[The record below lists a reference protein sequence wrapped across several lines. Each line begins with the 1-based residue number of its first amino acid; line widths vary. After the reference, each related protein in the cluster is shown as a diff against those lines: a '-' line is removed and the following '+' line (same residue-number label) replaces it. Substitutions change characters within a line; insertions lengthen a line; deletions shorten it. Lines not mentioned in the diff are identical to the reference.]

1 MSEEASLMRQLRV
14 PTRLRG
20 VDPAVATAF
29 GCIILLLLAG
39 SIYSPNFLSPDYLLQ
54 QLKVA
59 SFLGVIATGMMAVI
73 LLGQIDLSVP
83 WVVTTG
89 AMMACAA
96 TAYGTT
102 GSVLAIPFGIFC
114 GAAIGLVNGLAV
126 AYLRIPSMIIT
137 LATNAVAQGLMVVYT
152 GGFSP
157 QDSATPAMRFLATG
171 YTIPG
176 LPNGVLVWLCVGLAA
191 VFMLTRTTF
200 GRSLYAIGNRER
212 AAYMSG
218 IDTRRITLLAFVIS
232 GGLSALGGVLL
243 AGYASKASQS
253 MGDAY
258 LLPSIAAVVLGGT
271 HVLGGKGSYLGTV
284 AGVILITLLQSI
296 LSVMQIEEAGRQLI
310 YGAVII
316 GMLLLYGRQKPA

>member
-1 MSEEASLMRQLRV
+1 MSEDASSMRQSTVRL
-14 PTRLRG
+14 RLRG
-20 VDPAVATAF
+20 SDPAVAIAF
-29 GCIILLLLAG
+29 GCILLLLLGG
-39 SIYSPNFLSPDYLLQ
+39 SIYSSNFLSPDYLLQ

-59 SFLGVIATGMMAVI
+59 SFLGVIATGMMMVI
-73 LLGQIDLSVP
+73 LLGQIDLSIP
-83 WVVTTG
+83 WTVTAG

-96 TAYGTT
+96 TAYGTS
-102 GSVLAIPFGIFC
+102 GSFLAIPFGIAC

-137 LATNAVAQGLMVVYT
+137 LATNAVVQGLMVVYT

-157 QDSATPAMRFLATG
+157 QDSASPTMRFLATG
-171 YTIPG
+171 YIIPSV
-176 LPNGVLVWLCVGLAA
+176 PNGVLVWLVVGILA
-191 VFMLTRTTF
+191 VFLLTRTTF

-218 IDTRRITLLAFVIS
+218 IDTRRITLLAFMIS
-232 GGLSALGGVLL
+232 GALSALGGVLL

-316 GMLLLYGRQKPA
+316 GMLLLYGRQKPV

>member
-1 MSEEASLMRQLRV
+1 MSEDAFGMRHSIIPR
-14 PTRLRG
+14 RLRG
-20 VDPAVATAF
+20 RDPAVAIAF
-29 GCIILLLLAG
+29 GCILLLLLGG
-39 SIYSPNFLSPDYLLQ
+39 SIYSSNFLSPDYLLQ

-59 SFLGVIATGMMAVI
+59 SFLGVIATGMMMVV

-83 WVVTTG
+83 WTVTAG

-96 TAYGTT
+96 TAYGAG
-102 GSVLAIPFGIFC
+102 GSLLAIPFGIAC

-137 LATNAVAQGLMVVYT
+137 LATNAVVQGLMVVYT

-157 QDSATPAMRFLATG
+157 QDSASRAMRFLATG
-171 YTIPG
+171 YTIPSV
-176 LPNGVLVWLCVGLAA
+176 PNGVLVWLAVGILA
-191 VFMLTRTTF
+191 VFLLTRTTF

-218 IDTRRITLLAFVIS
+218 IDTRRVTMIAFVIS
-232 GGLSALGGVLL
+232 GSLSALGGVLL

-271 HVLGGKGSYLGTV
+271 HVLGGKGTYLGTV

-310 YGAVII
+310 YGVVIVS
-316 GMLLLYGRQKPA
+316 MLLLYGRQKT

>member
-1 MSEEASLMRQLRV
+1 MRQSIV
-14 PTRLRG
+14 PIRLRG
-20 VDPAVATAF
+20 RDPAVAIAF
-29 GCIILLLLAG
+29 GCILLLVLGG
-39 SIYSPNFLSPDYLLQ
+39 SIYSSNFLSADYLLQ

-59 SFLGVIATGMMAVI
+59 SFLGVIATGMMMVI

-83 WVVTTG
+83 WTVTAG

-96 TAYGTT
+96 TAYGTS
-102 GSVLAIPFGIFC
+102 GSFLAIPFGIAC
-114 GAAIGLVNGLAV
+114 GAAIGFVNGLAV

-137 LATNAVAQGLMVVYT
+137 LATNAVVQGLMVVYT

-157 QDSATPAMRFLATG
+157 QDSASPAMRFLATG
-171 YTIPG
+171 YMIPSV
-176 LPNGVLVWLCVGLAA
+176 PNGVLVWLVVGILA
-191 VFMLTRTTF
+191 VFLLTRTTF

-218 IDTRRITLLAFVIS
+218 IDTRRIALLAFVIS
-232 GGLSALGGVLL
+232 GSLSALGGVLL

-310 YGAVII
+310 YGVVII
-316 GMLLLYGRQKPA
+316 GMLLLYGRQKLN

>member
-1 MSEEASLMRQLRV
+1 MSEDASPMRQIPV

-20 VDPAVATAF
+20 VDPAVAIAF
-29 GCIILLLLAG
+29 GCIILLLLGG
-39 SIYSPNFLSPDYLLQ
+39 SLYSANFLSPDYLLQ

-102 GSVLAIPFGIFC
+102 GAVLAIPFGILC
-114 GAAIGLVNGLAV
+114 GAAIGFVNGIAV

-157 QDSATPAMRFLATG
+157 QDSASAAMRFLATG
-171 YTIPG
+171 YAIPG
-176 LPNGVLVWLCVGLAA
+176 LPNGVLVWLAVGLLA
-191 VFMLTRTTF
+191 VFLLTRTTF
-200 GRSLYAIGNRER
+200 GRALYAIGNRER

-218 IDTRRITLLAFVIS
+218 INTRRITLWAFIIS

-316 GMLLLYGRQKPA
+316 GMLLLYGRQKI

>member
-1 MSEEASLMRQLRV
+1 MRHSIV
-14 PTRLRG
+14 PARLRG
-20 VDPAVATAF
+20 RDPAVAIAF
-29 GCIILLLLAG
+29 GCILLLLLGG
-39 SIYSPNFLSPDYLLQ
+39 SIYSSNFLSLDYLLQ

-59 SFLGVIATGMMAVI
+59 SFLGVIATGMMMVI

-83 WVVTTG
+83 WTVTAG

-96 TAYGTT
+96 TAYGTS
-102 GSVLAIPFGIFC
+102 GSVLAIPFGIAC
-114 GAAIGLVNGLAV
+114 GAAIGFVNGLTV

-137 LATNAVAQGLMVVYT
+137 LATNAVVQGLMVVYT

-157 QDSATPAMRFLATG
+157 QDSASRAMRFIATG
-171 YTIPG
+171 QTISPI
-176 LPNGVLVWLCVGLAA
+176 PNGVLVWLVVGILA
-191 VFMLTRTTF
+191 VFLLTRTTF

-218 IDTRRITLLAFVIS
+218 IDTRRITLLAFVICGS
-232 GGLSALGGVLL
+232 LSALGGVLL

-271 HVLGGKGSYLGTV
+271 HVLGGKGTYLGTV

-310 YGAVII
+310 YGVVII
-316 GMLLLYGRQKPA
+316 AMLLLYGRQKN

>member
-1 MSEEASLMRQLRV
+1 MSEDAFGMRHSIIPR
-14 PTRLRG
+14 RLRG
-20 VDPAVATAF
+20 RDPAVAIAF
-29 GCIILLLLAG
+29 GCILLLLLGG
-39 SIYSPNFLSPDYLLQ
+39 SIYSSNFLSPDYLLQ

-59 SFLGVIATGMMAVI
+59 SFLGVIATGMMMVI

-83 WVVTTG
+83 WTVTAG

-96 TAYGTT
+96 TAYGAG
-102 GSVLAIPFGIFC
+102 GSLLAIPFGITC

-137 LATNAVAQGLMVVYT
+137 LATNAVVQGLMVVYT

-157 QDSATPAMRFLATG
+157 QDSASRAMRFLATG
-171 YTIPG
+171 YTIPSV
-176 LPNGVLVWLCVGLAA
+176 PNGVLVWLAVGILA
-191 VFMLTRTTF
+191 VFLLTRTTF

-218 IDTRRITLLAFVIS
+218 IDTRRVTMIAFVIS
-232 GGLSALGGVLL
+232 GSLSALGGVLL

-253 MGDAY
+253 MGDTY

-271 HVLGGKGSYLGTV
+271 HVLGGKGTYLGTV

-310 YGAVII
+310 YGVVIVS
-316 GMLLLYGRQKPA
+316 MLLLYGRQKT

>member
-1 MSEEASLMRQLRV
+1 MSDTTNTQVPAFLR
-14 PTRLRG
+14 RL
-20 VDPAVATAF
+20 DPAVTTAF
-29 GCIILLLLAG
+29 GCIILLLLIG
-39 SIYSPNFLSPDYLLQ
+39 SLYSRSFLSPEYLLQ

-59 SFLGVIATGMMAVI
+59 SFLGVIATGMMLVI

-83 WVVTTG
+83 WVVAAG

-96 TAYGTT
+96 AAYGTA
-102 GSVLAIPFGIFC
+102 GAVLAIPFGILC
-114 GAAIGLVNGLAV
+114 GAALGLINGFGV

-157 QDSATPAMRFLATG
+157 QDSASPAMRYLATG
-171 YTIPG
+171 FAIPG
-176 LPNGVLVWLCVGLAA
+176 VPNAVLMWALIGAAA
-191 VFMLTRTTF
+191 VFIFTRTTF
-200 GRSLYAIGNRER
+200 GRAVYGIGNRER
-212 AAYMSG
+212 AAYLSG
-218 IDTRRITLLAFVIS
+218 INTRRVVMIAFSIS
-232 GGLSALGGVLL
+232 GALSAFGGVLL
-243 AGYASKASQS
+243 AGYASKAAQS

-271 HVLGGKGSYLGTV
+271 HVLGGRGSYLGTV

-316 GMLLLYGRQKPA
+316 AMLLIYGRQPA

>member
-1 MSEEASLMRQLRV
+1 MSEDAFGMRHSIIPR
-14 PTRLRG
+14 RLRG
-20 VDPAVATAF
+20 RDPAVAIAF
-29 GCIILLLLAG
+29 GCILLLLLGG
-39 SIYSPNFLSPDYLLQ
+39 SIYSSNFLSPDYLLQ

-59 SFLGVIATGMMAVI
+59 SFLGVIATGMMMVI

-83 WVVTTG
+83 WTVTAG

-96 TAYGTT
+96 TAYGAG
-102 GSVLAIPFGIFC
+102 GSLLAIPFGIAC

-137 LATNAVAQGLMVVYT
+137 LATNAVVQGLMVVYT

-157 QDSATPAMRFLATG
+157 QDSATRAMRFLATG
-171 YTIPG
+171 YTIPSV
-176 LPNGVLVWLCVGLAA
+176 PNGVLVWLAVGILA
-191 VFMLTRTTF
+191 VFLLTRTTF

-218 IDTRRITLLAFVIS
+218 IDTRRVTMIAFVIS
-232 GGLSALGGVLL
+232 GSLSALGGVLL

-271 HVLGGKGSYLGTV
+271 HVLGGKGTYLGTV

-310 YGAVII
+310 YGVVIVS
-316 GMLLLYGRQKPA
+316 MLLLYGRQKT